1 MLFWVVCQG
10 GGLCCLGENQWAGV
24 RGVGCWARWAVGLV
38 TVEDD
43 THDAGWMLSRVLL
56 PACLFVEG
64 VGLLGYHN
72 VCLRL

>member
-1 MLFWVVCQG
+1 MCFWVVCHG
-10 GGLCCLGENQWAGV
+10 GGLCCFGWYVKE
-24 RGVGCWARWAVGLV
+24 VGLV